1 MVKIRLLDEPITE
14 DKSEGFLSLV
24 PHLEGY
30 ALVVTDRDGDEVVAP
45 YVLFL
50 EPDPKSGKIALSLAS
65 SVNEDY
71 VEQDDTTHGTIRVN
85 VSH

>member
-1 MVKIRLLDEPITE
+1 MVKIKLLDEPIEE
-14 DKSEGFLSLV
+14 DKSEGFLKLV

-30 ALVVTDRDGDEVVAP
+30 ALVITDRAGDEVSAP

-50 EPDPKSGKIALSLAS
+50 EPDLETGKITLSLAS
-65 SVNEDY
+65 CVNEDY
-71 VEQDDTTHGTIRVN
+71 VERGNTAHGTIRVN